1 MKAKVYITLKNGVLD
16 TQGKAVTGALES
28 LQFKGISNL
37 RVGKYMEVE
46 VDSTDKEEVKK
57 TVEDMCEK
65 LLANVIME
73 DYRVEVDR

>member
-28 LQFKGISNL
+28 LQFKGIKDL

-46 VDSTDKEEVKK
+46 VDSTNADEVKK

-73 DYRVEVDR
+73 DYRVEVSE